1 MSNPASSPEDS
12 SSAGIRHQSSVAG
25 SLSAVANSPS
35 PASSPANNIW
45 SRLFAGSNK
54 DKHNDRALISNEG
67 SISDHAW
74 KGMNANTPKRVRLEM
89 LSNLQESP
97 VYRTFH
103 GQTQR
108 LRANSSLF
116 NLFRN
121 GPKREE
127 QSDTERIR
135 AVMHNR
141 TLQVS
146 TLEGIWHEI
155 KDALEIADMRE
166 PAVRLMIDM
175 TEQQYKQLGLA
186 LRHTFFEEINKL
198 DCGELTL
205 RWLVALS
212 ENGKNPNGF
221 EREMDILLADWVVC
235 VLKDDDE
242 HPQALHVLQLV
253 QSYIKSNAAFISEE
267 NTVKILEQV
276 CRRGSQGKSE
286 ALTKECLNIVDSVL
300 KFSDMPRSSLFEVVS
315 MVVIL
320 VCDVTN
326 YKEQSWKLAKSLL
339 TSQLGHRTFK
349 VMLRILEI
357 DGGIEGVDQKAF
369 ERMLR
374 GCVFCLAN
382 ANWGT
387 SQIDTV
393 RVITPALIIPH
404 MQKAVAV
411 SESICRGRLQKSPEF
426 TKNKFKHNQDCEPEL
441 HELLRLVEQLYKDNQ
456 LNANPDHLFNL
467 IEKCSMHMKDVSVL
481 KLIEYRASN
490 INPQVVDWIGQ
501 MKALIEKYSTAHS
514 YERRSKAIDELQ
526 LFYNKY
532 RICYEGE
539 LVYQLMLPILAETH
553 QEDNN
558 QNQVRKK

>member
-1 MSNPASSPEDS
+1 
-12 SSAGIRHQSSVAG
+12 
-25 SLSAVANSPS
+25 
-35 PASSPANNIW
+35 
-45 SRLFAGSNK
+45 
-54 DKHNDRALISNEG
+54 
-67 SISDHAW
+67 
-74 KGMNANTPKRVRLEM
+74 MNANTPKRVRLEM

-221 EREMDILLADWVVC
+221 EREMDILLANWVVC

-357 DGGIEGVDQKAF
+357 DGGIEGIDQKAF

-411 SESICRGRLQKSPEF
+411 SESICRDVLFAIRRLILKYGKDLQQITWLAIINLFERVF
-426 TKNKFKHNQDCEPEL
+426 ELVDQKFKHNQDCEPEL

-514 YERRSKAIDELQ
+514 CERRSKAIDELQ

-532 RICYEGE
+532 RICYESE